1 MFKVFFLSLFF
12 SVATAMAGNPV
23 NGKLPRPVDKFNFE
37 EAPVLELGE
46 PLSLWATN
54 YHIPTFHDGSG
65 DVPLRDHEGKILGP
79 KLSLQEW
86 CKSALEGSIRI
97 ISKNRPPRTY
107 NYDLSNDLFPNDCT
121 AFYPFN
127 LGKTKFKLANG
138 AYGDGVKN
146 FILLPYRT
154 IATDPTVIPTGTTLY
169 IPEARGAIIQVSK
182 NETIIH
188 DGYFFA
194 GDMGGAIK
202 LNHIDVFIGTHDES
216 SFFPWITHN
225 STRPFK
231 AFIVKDP
238 VIIEQLTIIH
248 TR

>member
-1 MFKVFFLSLFF
+1 MLKGILIAAIAFTSL
-12 SVATAMAGNPV
+12 ATFAET
-23 NGKLPRPVDKFNFE
+23 KLLPDKFNFE

-46 PLSLWATN
+46 PLLLWATN
-54 YHIPTFHDGSG
+54 YHLPEFQNGTG
-65 DVPLRDHEGKILGP
+65 DVPLRDIDGKELGP

-97 ISKNRPPRTY
+97 TFKDKPARTY
-107 NYDLSNDLFPNDCT
+107 NYDVSNDLFPNDCS

-138 AYGDGVKN
+138 TYGDGVKN
-146 FILLPYRT
+146 FILRPYRT
-154 IATDPTVIPTGTTLY
+154 IATDPTVIPIGTIVY
-169 IPEARGAIIQVSK
+169 IPEARGALIAVSK

-202 LNHIDVFIGTHDES
+202 GGHIDVFIGTSDDS
-216 SFFPWITHN
+216 GFFPWITH
-225 STRPFK
+225 SSATLFR

-238 VIIEQLTIIH
+238 NIIEKMTTLH
-248 TR
+248 LR